1 MLTRRARIGMCSA
14 LAAGLIGLVT
24 VARAAD
30 DTARFFGTWKT
41 TFPYNGAT
49 VTLVSVHDASG
60 YHNYVVLPTGNQPAG
75 DGAFSAANG
84 KWTAGADKPNDSGT
98 YHFTNNNT
106 IVCTNAAGQ
115 TVTWIRDAS
124 FHPTPAPSP
133 APQPNPSPQPRQK
146 AFVPDPDASPAVNA
160 AFKALTEKDYN
171 TAWRGLMAEA
181 QKRDANAEAGVG
193 MMLFNHLNPPGTGYY
208 AQAEKWLAASANQG
222 NVHGMFFLGMYYNEV
237 GKNLSGG
244 INPGVNNSVSSG
256 ERGQAEQKFALSRQW
271 FQRAADKGDPQAMA
285 NLAIMADAGIGGPRD
300 PAYAAQLRAQAAKGV
315 DANYKK
321 KALDNHTTLAMTMA
335 WQAGHYADALK
346 TANEEASQGDA
357 SAQAMLGKAYY
368 EGVGVARNYAQALY
382 WTKLAVAQNNPDG
395 IFILGLMYEYGRGVP
410 QDLNK
415 AVGLF
420 DQAGALGNRN
430 AQMEAKGMRMQ
441 GEADAQ
447 AARYAAACRRAGG
460 YVDDGMCMSG
470 GLVIDPYP

>member
-115 TVTWIRDAS
+115 TVTWVRDTS
-124 FHPTPAPSP
+124 FRPTPAPSP

-208 AQAEKWLAASANQG
+208 AQAEKWLLASANQG

-244 INPGVNNSVSSG
+244 INPGVNNSVSPG
-256 ERGQAEQKFALSRQW
+256 ERGASRAEVRPVAAVVSARRGQGRPSSHGQPCHYGGRGNW
-271 FQRAADKGDPQAMA
+271 RAARSR
-285 NLAIMADAGIGGPRD
+285 I
-300 PAYAAQLRAQAAKGV
+300 
-315 DANYKK
+315 
-321 KALDNHTTLAMTMA
+321 
-335 WQAGHYADALK
+335 
-346 TANEEASQGDA
+346 
-357 SAQAMLGKAYY
+357 
-368 EGVGVARNYAQALY
+368 
-382 WTKLAVAQNNPDG
+382 
-395 IFILGLMYEYGRGVP
+395 
-410 QDLNK
+410 
-415 AVGLF
+415 
-420 DQAGALGNRN
+420 
-430 AQMEAKGMRMQ
+430 
-441 GEADAQ
+441 
-447 AARYAAACRRAGG
+447 RRAASRPS
-460 YVDDGMCMSG
+460 CQRR
-470 GLVIDPYP
+470 